1 MNKMALR
8 FFALVAFLAFGV
20 FCKIHYSSG
29 DDAFFDHYVHTMS
42 YLDYIQAR
50 YTTWTG
56 RIGGESLVYLV
67 FTLGIWAWRV
77 VNAFMVAAVPMLLLM
92 ITGVRVD
99 WRTLALACAGY
110 LLMDIITCGHAAVWV
125 NGSIFYTWSLVC
137 ALLCVYFNLKGASL
151 RAREGASC
159 ECCAGWKSAAVLFPL
174 IFFAASSIE
183 QIGFALFAFF
193 AITIAYRLWKK
204 EPLPPLLI
212 AQTCF
217 LVAVL
222 AVVLAAPGNS
232 ARVAQETEQWFPA
245 FAVMPFA
252 ERAFISVQWLLSSLA
267 NEGKLF
273 LAFIWIGSLLAAPK
287 SKVVTALTA
296 VFTAV
301 ALLPFTRLDVLADT
315 GISYIDPAV
324 PPAVFP
330 SAARATALNIVS
342 MAWWAV
348 ASAFT
353 FYTLKRSMG
362 LTGVALFA
370 VALLCEAMMF
380 FSPTIYASG
389 ERVFYVTD
397 WILLAAILLLF
408 AKIPT
413 ERAKNAFVAS
423 ALGFAVLNLLT
434 QVPEM
439 LAKLNG

>member
-1 MNKMALR
+1 MNKAALR
-8 FFALVAFLAFGV
+8 FFALVALLAFGV

-50 YTTWTG
+50 YMTWTG

-92 ITGVRVD
+92 ITGLRVD
-99 WRTLALACAGY
+99 WRTLTLACAGY
-110 LLMDIITCGHAAVWV
+110 LFMDIITCGHAAVWV

-137 ALLCVYFNLKGASL
+137 TLLCIYFNLKGASL
-151 RAREGASC
+151 RAREG
-159 ECCAGWKSAAVLFPL
+159 GAVLFPL

-183 QIGFALFAFF
+183 QIGFALLAFF
-193 AITIAYRLWKK
+193 AFTIAYRLWKK

-222 AVVLAAPGNS
+222 AVVLMAPGNS
-232 ARVAQETEQWFPA
+232 VRVAQETEQWFPA

-273 LAFIWIGSLLAAPK
+273 LVFIWIGCLLTAPQK
-287 SKVVTALTA
+287 SKAVTALTA

-301 ALLPFTRLDVLADT
+301 ALLPFARINVLADT
-315 GISYIDPAV
+315 GINYIDPAV

-330 SAARATALNIVS
+330 SAAHATALNIVS

-348 ASAFT
+348 AGTFT

-408 AKIPT
+408 SKIPT

>member
-1 MNKMALR
+1 MNKAALR
-8 FFALVAFLAFGV
+8 FFALVAILAFGV

-29 DDAFFDHYVHTMS
+29 DDAFFDHYVHSMC

-50 YTTWTG
+50 YSTWTG

-67 FTLGIWAWRV
+67 FTLGIWAWRA
-77 VNAFMVAAVPMLLLM
+77 VNALMVAAVPMLLMM
-92 ITGVRVD
+92 ITGVRQD
-99 WRTLALACAGY
+99 CRALTLACAGY

-137 ALLCVYFNLKGASL
+137 ALLCIYFNLKGASFG
-151 RAREGASC
+151 AREGGAV
-159 ECCAGWKSAAVLFPL
+159 WKRVALLFPL

-183 QIGFALFAFF
+183 QIGFALLAFF
-193 AITIAYRLWKK
+193 VIAIVCRLREK
-204 EPLPPLLI
+204 EPLPPILMAQAGFLI
-212 AQTCF
+212 
-217 LVAVL
+217 AVL
-222 AVVLAAPGNS
+222 AVVLIAPGNS

-245 FAVMPFA
+245 FAELHFA
-252 ERAFISVQWLLSSLA
+252 ERAFISIQWLLSSIA

-273 LAFIWIGSLLAAPK
+273 LVFIWVGCLLAAPK
-287 SKVVTALTA
+287 KSKAVTALTA

-301 ALLPFTRLDVLADT
+301 ALLPFAHVTAFADT

-324 PPAVFP
+324 PPDVFP
-330 SAARATALNIVS
+330 SAARATALNIV
-342 MAWWAV
+342 AIVWWAV
-348 ASAFT
+348 AGTFT
-353 FYTLKRSMG
+353 FYTLKKSLG

-397 WILLAAILLLF
+397 WILLAALLLLLE
-408 AKIPT
+408 KIPT

>member
-1 MNKMALR
+1 MNKAALR
-8 FFALVAFLAFGV
+8 FFALVALLAFGV

-50 YTTWTG
+50 YMTWTG

-99 WRTLALACAGY
+99 WRTLTLACAGY
-110 LLMDIITCGHAAVWV
+110 LFMDIITCGHAAVWV

-137 ALLCVYFNLKGASL
+137 ALLCIYFNLKGASL
-151 RAREGASC
+151 RAREG
-159 ECCAGWKSAAVLFPL
+159 GAVLFPL
-174 IFFAASSIE
+174 IFFASSSIE

-204 EPLPPLLI
+204 EPLPSLLI

-222 AVVLAAPGNS
+222 AVVLMAPGNS
-232 ARVAQETEQWFPA
+232 VRVAQETEQWFPA

-273 LAFIWIGSLLAAPK
+273 LAFIWIGCLLTAPQK
-287 SKVVTALTA
+287 SKAVTALTA

-301 ALLPFTRLDVLADT
+301 ALLPFARINVLADT
-315 GISYIDPAV
+315 GINYIDPAV

-348 ASAFT
+348 AGTFT
-353 FYTLKRSMG
+353 FYTLKRSIG

-408 AKIPT
+408 SKIPT

>member
-1 MNKMALR
+1 MNKAALR
-8 FFALVAFLAFGV
+8 FFALVALLAFGV

-29 DDAFFDHYVHTMS
+29 DDAFFDHYVHSMS

-50 YTTWTG
+50 YSTWTG

-99 WRTLALACAGY
+99 WRTLTLACAGY
-110 LLMDIITCGHAAVWV
+110 LFMDIITCGHAAVWV

-151 RAREGASC
+151 RAREG
-159 ECCAGWKSAAVLFPL
+159 GAVLFPL
-174 IFFAASSIE
+174 IFFASSSIE

-222 AVVLAAPGNS
+222 AVVLMAPGNS
-232 ARVAQETEQWFPA
+232 VRVAQETEQWFPA

-252 ERAFISVQWLLSSLA
+252 ERAFISIQWLLSSLA

-273 LAFIWIGSLLAAPK
+273 LAFIWIGCLLAAPQK
-287 SKVVTALTA
+287 SKAVTALTA

-301 ALLPFTRLDVLADT
+301 ALLPFARINVLADT
-315 GISYIDPAV
+315 GINYIDPAV

-348 ASAFT
+348 AGTFT

-408 AKIPT
+408 TKIPT
-413 ERAKNAFVAS
+413 ARAKNAFVAS

>member
-1 MNKMALR
+1 MNKAALR
-8 FFALVAFLAFGV
+8 FFALVALLAFGV

-50 YTTWTG
+50 YMTWTG

-77 VNAFMVAAVPMLLLM
+77 LNAFMVAAVPMLLLM

-99 WRTLALACAGY
+99 WRTLTLACVGY
-110 LLMDIITCGHAAVWV
+110 LFMDIITCGHAAVWV

-137 ALLCVYFNLKGASL
+137 ALLCIYFNLKGASL
-151 RAREGASC
+151 RAREG
-159 ECCAGWKSAAVLFPL
+159 GAVLFPL
-174 IFFAASSIE
+174 IFFASSSIE
-183 QIGFALFAFF
+183 QIGFALLAFF

-204 EPLPPLLI
+204 EPLPSLLI

-222 AVVLAAPGNS
+222 AVVLMAPGNS
-232 ARVAQETEQWFPA
+232 VRVAQETEQWFPA

-273 LAFIWIGSLLAAPK
+273 LVFIWIGCLLTAPQK
-287 SKVVTALTA
+287 SKAVTALTA

-301 ALLPFTRLDVLADT
+301 ALLPFARINGLADT
-315 GISYIDPAV
+315 GINYIDPAV

-348 ASAFT
+348 AGTFT

-408 AKIPT
+408 SKIPT

>member
-1 MNKMALR
+1 MNKAALR
-8 FFALVAFLAFGV
+8 FFALVALLAFGV

-50 YTTWTG
+50 YMTWTG

-77 VNAFMVAAVPMLLLM
+77 LNAFMVAAVPMLLLM

-99 WRTLALACAGY
+99 WRTLTLACAGY
-110 LLMDIITCGHAAVWV
+110 LFMDIITCGHAAVWV

-137 ALLCVYFNLKGASL
+137 ALLCIYFNLKGASL
-151 RAREGASC
+151 RAREG
-159 ECCAGWKSAAVLFPL
+159 GAVLFPL
-174 IFFAASSIE
+174 IFFASSSIE
-183 QIGFALFAFF
+183 QIGFALLAFF

-204 EPLPPLLI
+204 EPLPSLLI

-222 AVVLAAPGNS
+222 AVVLMAPGNS
-232 ARVAQETEQWFPA
+232 VRVAQETEQWFPA

-273 LAFIWIGSLLAAPK
+273 LVFIWIGCLLTAPQK
-287 SKVVTALTA
+287 SKAVTALTA

-301 ALLPFTRLDVLADT
+301 ALLPFARINGLADT
-315 GISYIDPAV
+315 GINYIDPAV

-348 ASAFT
+348 AGTFT